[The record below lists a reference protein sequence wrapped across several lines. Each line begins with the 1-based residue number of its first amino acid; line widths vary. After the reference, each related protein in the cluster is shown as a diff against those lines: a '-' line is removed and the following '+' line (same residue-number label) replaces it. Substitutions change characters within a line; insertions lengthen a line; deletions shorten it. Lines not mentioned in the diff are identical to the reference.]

1 MTKILLFL
9 SVFASGLAFAQD
21 DLLKDIDTVQTENTE
36 ISQPAF
42 KALQIVTGQSTK
54 LTAKKEWYIVV
65 AHRFGDVSRGFKDF
79 FGLDDASTKLGVIYG
94 ATDWLS
100 LSLSRET
107 NLKTFEGG
115 AKYRLVQQNENFPVD
130 VVGYNVMAVNTELS
144 KDNYPHLQFGD
155 RLSYLTQAL
164 ISRRFSDKFS
174 LQFTPSYVHKNLYE
188 PSVEDKD
195 QFFTGLGGRYK
206 ISKRISINA
215 EYFLNFD
222 NHSFY
227 KNPLSL
233 GMDLETGGHV
243 FQLLFS
249 NSQLNSDIGYL
260 TNATGKWE
268 KGQIFFGFNLYRV
281 F

>member
-1 MTKILLFL
+1 MTKTLLFL
-9 SVFASGLAFAQD
+9 SIFVSGLAFAQE
-21 DLLKDIDTVQTENTE
+21 DLLKDIDTIQTSTE
-36 ISQPAF
+36 TSQPAF

-54 LTAKKEWYIVV
+54 LTAKNEWYIVV
-65 AHRFGDVSRGFKDF
+65 AHRFGDVSHGFKEF

-94 ATDWLS
+94 VTDGLS
-100 LSLSRET
+100 FSLSRET
-107 NLKTFEGG
+107 NMKTFEGA
-115 AKYRLVQQNENFPVD
+115 AKYKLVKQSEKFPVD
-130 VVGYNVMAVNTELS
+130 IVGYNVLAVNTDLS

-174 LQFTPSYVHKNLYE
+174 LQLTPSYVHKNLYE
-188 PSVEDKD
+188 PNIEDKN
-195 QFFTGLGGRYK
+195 QFLTGLGGRYK

-215 EYFLNFD
+215 EYFVNFD

-233 GMDLETGGHV
+233 GMDIETGGHV
-243 FQLLFS
+243 FQLLFT

>member
-1 MTKILLFL
+1 MTKTLLFL
-9 SVFASGLAFAQD
+9 SMFITGFAFAQD
-21 DLLKDIDTVQTENTE
+21 DLLKDIDTIQTKTPDTE
-36 ISQPAF
+36 QPAF

-54 LTAKKEWYIVV
+54 LPAKNEWYIVV
-65 AHRFGDVSRGFKDF
+65 AHRFGDVSKGFKDF

-94 ATDWLS
+94 ITEDIS
-100 LSLSRET
+100 VSLSRET
-107 NLKTFEGG
+107 NLKTFEG
-115 AKYRLVQQNENFPVD
+115 AVKYKLVKQSENFPVD
-130 VVGYNVMAVNTELS
+130 VVGYNVMAVNTDLS

-164 ISRRFSDKFS
+164 ISRRFNDNFS
-174 LQFTPSYVHKNLYE
+174 LQLTPSYVHKNLYE
-188 PSVEDKD
+188 PMIEDKN
-195 QFFTGLGGRYK
+195 QFLTGLGGRYK

-215 EYFLNFD
+215 EYFVNFD
-222 NHSFY
+222 SHSFY

-233 GMDLETGGHV
+233 GMDIETGGHV
-243 FQLLFS
+243 FQLLFT

-260 TNATGKWE
+260 TNAAGKWE

>member
-1 MTKILLFL
+1 MTKTLLFL
-9 SVFASGLAFAQD
+9 SMFITGFAFAQD
-21 DLLKDIDTVQTENTE
+21 DLLKDIDTIQTKTPDTE
-36 ISQPAF
+36 QPAF

-54 LTAKKEWYIVV
+54 LPAKNEWYIVV
-65 AHRFGDVSRGFKDF
+65 AHRFGDVSKGFKDF

-94 ATDWLS
+94 VTEGIS
-100 LSLSRET
+100 VSLSRET
-107 NLKTFEGG
+107 NLKTFEG
-115 AKYRLVQQNENFPVD
+115 AVKYKLVKQGESFPVD
-130 VVGYNVMAVNTELS
+130 IAGYHVMAVNTALS

-164 ISRRFSDKFS
+164 ISRRFNDKFS
-174 LQFTPSYVHKNLYE
+174 LQLTPSYVHKNLYE
-188 PSVEDKD
+188 PMIEDKN
-195 QFFTGLGGRYK
+195 QFLTGLGGRYK

-215 EYFLNFD
+215 EYFVNFD

-233 GMDLETGGHV
+233 GMDIETGGHV
-243 FQLLFS
+243 FQLLFT

-260 TNATGKWE
+260 TNAAGKWD

>member
-1 MTKILLFL
+1 M
-9 SVFASGLAFAQD
+9 FASGFAFSQE
-21 DLLKDIDTVQTENTE
+21 DLLKDIDTIQTKNTEN
-36 ISQPAF
+36 SPPAF

-54 LTAKKEWYIVV
+54 LSAKNEWYIVV
-65 AHRFGDVSRGFKDF
+65 AHRFGDVSKGFKDF

-94 ATDWLS
+94 VTDEIS

-107 NLKTFEGG
+107 NLKTFEG
-115 AKYRLVQQNENFPVD
+115 AVKYNLVKQSENFPVNI
-130 VVGYNVMAVNTELS
+130 VGYNVMAVNTDLN
-144 KDNYPHLQFGD
+144 KDTYPHLQFGD

-164 ISRRFSDKFS
+164 ISKRFNENFS
-174 LQFTPSYVHKNLYE
+174 LQLTPSYVHKNLYE
-188 PSVEDKD
+188 PTIEDKN
-195 QFFTGLGGRYK
+195 QFLTGLGGRYK

-215 EYFLNFD
+215 EYFVNFD

-233 GMDLETGGHV
+233 GMDIETGGHV

-260 TNATGKWE
+260 TNASGKWE

>member
-1 MTKILLFL
+1 MTKALVFISML
-9 SVFASGLAFAQD
+9 SSVLAYSQE
-21 DLLKDIDTVQTENTE
+21 DLLKDIDTISTANTT
-36 ISQPAF
+36 SPPAF

-54 LTAKKEWYIVV
+54 LTAKSEWYVV
-65 AHRFGDVSRGFKDF
+65 IAHRFGDVSKGFKNF

-94 ATDWLS
+94 VTDAIS

-107 NLKTFEGG
+107 NMKTFEFG
-115 AKYRLVQQNENFPVD
+115 AKYRLLKQNDDVPVD
-130 VVGYNVMAVNTELS
+130 LVGYNVMALNTDLDTET
-144 KDNYPHLQFGD
+144 YPHLKLGD

-164 ISRRFSDKFS
+164 ISRRFNENFS
-174 LQFTPSYVHKNLYE
+174 LQLTPSYVHKNLYDPTIE
-188 PSVEDKD
+188 NNN
-195 QFFTGLGGRYK
+195 QFLTGLGGRYK

-215 EYFLNFD
+215 EYFVNFD

-233 GMDLETGGHV
+233 GMDIETGGHV

>member
-1 MTKILLFL
+1 MTKALVFISML
-9 SVFASGLAFAQD
+9 SSVLAYSQE
-21 DLLKDIDTVQTENTE
+21 DLLKDIDTISTANTT
-36 ISQPAF
+36 SPPAF

-54 LTAKKEWYIVV
+54 LTAKSEWYVV
-65 AHRFGDVSRGFKDF
+65 IAHRFGDVSKGFKNF

-94 ATDWLS
+94 VTDAIS

-107 NLKTFEGG
+107 NMKTFEFG
-115 AKYRLVQQNENFPVD
+115 AKYRLLKQNDDVPVD
-130 VVGYNVMAVNTELS
+130 LVGYNVMALNTDLDTET
-144 KDNYPHLQFGD
+144 YPHLKLGD

-164 ISRRFSDKFS
+164 ISRRFNENFS
-174 LQFTPSYVHKNLYE
+174 LQLTPSYVHKNLYDPTIE
-188 PSVEDKD
+188 NKN
-195 QFFTGLGGRYK
+195 QFLTGLGGRYK

-215 EYFLNFD
+215 EYFVNFD

-233 GMDLETGGHV
+233 GMDIETGGHV

>member
-1 MTKILLFL
+1 MTKTLLFL
-9 SVFASGLAFAQD
+9 SMISSALAYSQE
-21 DLLKDIDTVQTENTE
+21 DLLKDIDTISTTNTT
-36 ISQPAF
+36 SPPAF
-42 KALQIVTGQSTK
+42 KAIQIVTGQSTK
-54 LTAKKEWYIVV
+54 LTAKNEWYVV
-65 AHRFGDVSRGFKDF
+65 IAHRFGDVSEGFKNF

-94 ATDWLS
+94 VTDGIS

-107 NLKTFEGG
+107 NMKTFEFG
-115 AKYRLVQQNENFPVD
+115 AKYRLLKQNDDVPVD
-130 VVGYNVMAVNTELS
+130 LVGYNVMALNTDLDTET
-144 KDNYPHLQFGD
+144 YPHLKFGD

-164 ISRRFSDKFS
+164 ISRRFNENFS
-174 LQFTPSYVHKNLYE
+174 LQLTPSYVHKNLYE
-188 PSVEDKD
+188 PTIENNN
-195 QFFTGLGGRYK
+195 QFLTGLGGRYK

-215 EYFLNFD
+215 EYFVNFD

-233 GMDLETGGHV
+233 GMDIETGGHV

-260 TNATGKWE
+260 TNATGKWD

>member
-1 MTKILLFL
+1 MFA
-9 SVFASGLAFAQD
+9 SVFSFAQE
-21 DLLKDIDTVQTENTE
+21 DLLKDIDTVQTKNTDV
-36 ISQPAF
+36 SQPAF

-54 LTAKKEWYIVV
+54 LPAKNEWYIVV
-65 AHRFGDVSRGFKDF
+65 AHRFGDVSKGFKDF

-94 ATDWLS
+94 VTDGVS
-100 LSLSRET
+100 VSLSRET

-115 AKYRLVQQNENFPVD
+115 VKYRLVKQNENAPVD
-130 VVGYNVMAVNTELS
+130 IVGYNVLAVNTDLS

-174 LQFTPSYVHKNLYE
+174 LQLTPSYVHKNLYE
-188 PSVEDKD
+188 PTIEDKN
-195 QFFTGLGGRYK
+195 QFLAGLGGRYK
-206 ISKRISINA
+206 ISKRVSINA
-215 EYFLNFD
+215 EYFVNFD

-233 GMDLETGGHV
+233 GMDIETGGHV
-243 FQLLFS
+243 FQLLFT

-260 TNATGKWE
+260 TNAAGKWD

>member
-1 MTKILLFL
+1 MSIFITGF
-9 SVFASGLAFAQD
+9 AFAQE
-21 DLLKDIDTVQTENTE
+21 DLLKDIDTIQTKTPDTQ
-36 ISQPAF
+36 QPAF

-54 LTAKKEWYIVV
+54 LPAKNEWYIVV
-65 AHRFGDVSRGFKDF
+65 AHRFGDVSKGFKDF

-94 ATDWLS
+94 ITDGIS
-100 LSLSRET
+100 VSLSRET
-107 NLKTFEGG
+107 NLKTFEG
-115 AKYRLVQQNENFPVD
+115 AVKYRLVKQSENFPVD
-130 VVGYNVMAVNTELS
+130 VAGYNVMAVNTDLS

-164 ISRRFSDKFS
+164 ISRRFNDKFS
-174 LQFTPSYVHKNLYE
+174 LQLTPSYVHKNLYE
-188 PSVEDKD
+188 PLIEDKN
-195 QFFTGLGGRYK
+195 QFLAGLGGRYK

-215 EYFLNFD
+215 EYFVNFD

-233 GMDLETGGHV
+233 GMDIETGGHV
-243 FQLLFS
+243 FQLLFT

-260 TNATGKWE
+260 TNAAGKWE

>member
-1 MTKILLFL
+1 MTKALLFVSL
-9 SVFASGLAFAQD
+9 ISSVLAYSQE
-21 DLLKDIDTVQTENTE
+21 DLLKDIDTVSTANA
-36 ISQPAF
+36 SSPPAF

-54 LTAKKEWYIVV
+54 LTAKNEWYVV
-65 AHRFGDVSRGFKDF
+65 IAHRFGDVSAGFKNF

-94 ATDWLS
+94 VTDAIS

-107 NLKTFEGG
+107 NMKTFEFG
-115 AKYRLVQQNENFPVD
+115 AKYRLLKQNDDVPVD
-130 VVGYNVMAVNTELS
+130 LIGYNVMALNTDLDTE
-144 KDNYPHLQFGD
+144 NYPHLKFGD

-164 ISRRFSDKFS
+164 ISRRFNENFS
-174 LQFTPSYVHKNLYE
+174 LQLTPSYVHKNLYE
-188 PSVEDKD
+188 PTIENNN
-195 QFFTGLGGRYK
+195 QFLTGLGGRYK

-215 EYFLNFD
+215 EYFVNFD

-233 GMDLETGGHV
+233 GMDIETGGHV

>member
-1 MTKILLFL
+1 MTKALLFVSL
-9 SVFASGLAFAQD
+9 ISSVLVYSQE
-21 DLLKDIDTVQTENTE
+21 DLLKDIDTVSTANA
-36 ISQPAF
+36 SSPPAF
-42 KALQIVTGQSTK
+42 KALEIVTGQSTK
-54 LTAKKEWYIVV
+54 LTAKNEWYVV
-65 AHRFGDVSRGFKDF
+65 IAHRFGDVSAGFKNF

-94 ATDWLS
+94 VTDAIS

-107 NLKTFEGG
+107 NMKTFEFG
-115 AKYRLVQQNENFPVD
+115 AKYRLLKQNDDVPVD
-130 VVGYNVMAVNTELS
+130 LIGYNVMALNTDLDTE
-144 KDNYPHLQFGD
+144 NYPHLKFGD

-164 ISRRFSDKFS
+164 ISRRFNENFS
-174 LQFTPSYVHKNLYE
+174 LQLTPSYVHKNLYE
-188 PSVEDKD
+188 PTIENNN
-195 QFFTGLGGRYK
+195 QFLTGLGGRYK

-215 EYFLNFD
+215 EYFVNFD

-233 GMDLETGGHV
+233 GMDIETGGHV

>member
-1 MTKILLFL
+1 MISSLLCY
-9 SVFASGLAFAQD
+9 SQE
-21 DLLKDIDTVQTENTE
+21 DLLKDIDTISTTET
-36 ISQPAF
+36 SHPPAF

-54 LTAKKEWYIVV
+54 LTAKNEWYVV
-65 AHRFGDVSRGFKDF
+65 IAHRFGDVSTGFKNF

-94 ATDWLS
+94 LTDAVS

-107 NLKTFEGG
+107 NMKTFEFG
-115 AKYRLVQQNENFPVD
+115 AKYKLLKQNDNVPVD
-130 VVGYNVMAVNTELS
+130 LVGYNVMALNTDLDTET
-144 KDNYPHLQFGD
+144 YPYLEFGN

-164 ISRRFSDKFS
+164 ISRRFNENFS
-174 LQFTPSYVHKNLYE
+174 LQLTPSYVHKNLYD
-188 PSVEDKD
+188 PSIENQN
-195 QFFTGLGGRYK
+195 QFLTGLGGRYK
-206 ISKRISINA
+206 ISKRVSINA
-215 EYFLNFD
+215 EYFVNFD
-222 NHSFY
+222 SHSFY

-233 GMDLETGGHV
+233 GMDIETGGHV

>member
-1 MTKILLFL
+1 MTKTLLFL
-9 SVFASGLAFAQD
+9 SVLASGLASAQE
-21 DLLKDIDTVQTENTE
+21 DLLKDIDTLKTTSE

-54 LTAKKEWYIVV
+54 LAAKKEWYIVV
-65 AHRFGDVSRGFKDF
+65 AHRFGDISTGFKNF

-94 ATDWLS
+94 VTDNVS
-100 LSLSRET
+100 VSFSRET
-107 NLKTFEGG
+107 NMKTFEG
-115 AKYRLVQQNENFPVD
+115 AVKYKIVKQTDNFPAD
-130 VVGYNVMAVNTELS
+130 IVGYNVMALNTDLD
-144 KDNYPHLQFGD
+144 KDNYPYLKFGD

-164 ISRRFSDKFS
+164 ISRRFNDKFS
-174 LQFTPSYVHKNLYE
+174 LQLSPSYVHKNLYD
-188 PSVEDKD
+188 PAIEDKN
-195 QFFTGLGGRYK
+195 QFLTGLGGRYK

-215 EYFLNFD
+215 EYFVNFD

-233 GMDLETGGHV
+233 GMDIETGGHV
-243 FQLLFS
+243 FQLLFT
-249 NSQLNSDIGYL
+249 NSQINSDIGYL
-260 TNATGKWE
+260 TNAAGRWE